1 MGVFKIIDKIFRTYT
16 NEELLLKYSY
26 QRQGLGSGLGTAIG
40 QTRMLRLEC
49 LRLLNFKKLV
59 QFTPDDYCIEQE
71 YWLEIYPHHK
81 PTYQLI
87 YQYLH
92 MHQQAKQ
99 TSIKLMSQYKYIN
112 EKIEELTQKLGKS
125 SNLWLVNCPEQFLN
139 FDKFAQ
145 KVKNWETMHA
155 EAHYFPE

>member
-1 MGVFKIIDKIFRTYT
+1 MGVFKVIDKIFRTYT
-16 NEELLLKYSY
+16 DEELLLKRFC

-59 QFTPDDYCIEQE
+59 HFTPDDYRIEQE
-71 YWLEIYPHHK
+71 YWLEVYPHHNSS
-81 PTYQLI
+81 YELVHQFLCM
-87 YQYLH
+87 Y
-92 MHQQAKQ
+92 QQAKRA
-99 TSIKLMSQYKYIN
+99 SIKLMSQYKYIN

-125 SNLWLVNCPEQFLN
+125 SKFWLINCPEQFLN

-145 KVKNWETMHA
+145 KVKGWETMHL
-155 EAHYFPE
+155 ETHYFPE